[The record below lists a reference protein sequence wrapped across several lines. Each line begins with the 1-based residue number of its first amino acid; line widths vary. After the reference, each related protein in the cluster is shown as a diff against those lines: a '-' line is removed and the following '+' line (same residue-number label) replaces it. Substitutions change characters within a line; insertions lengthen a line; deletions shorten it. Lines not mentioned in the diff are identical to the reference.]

1 MLQKEIQNITCK
13 HLPGAT
19 SGLAT
24 VGLVEQNSEVP
35 SVFLW
40 AECSNDGPLWLLH
53 SPNTV
58 LYTMSFYTVMLE

>member
-35 SVFLW
+35 WLADAVFYGLN
-40 AECSNDGPLWLLH
+40 AQMMTPCGCYI
-53 SPNTV
+53 V
-58 LYTMSFYTVMLE
+58 LIQCFIPCLFTL